1 MKFVKDDGG
10 RAAAG
15 YKGEANDCV
24 CRAVAIATERPYQE
38 IYGRL
43 QEMIQAKFGPT
54 KRPRGVEDQMLQELM
69 KFLSW
74 VWIPTTKTTHMR
86 KDELPP
92 GRLVVCVSGH
102 AVAVVGGV
110 IHDTWPSS
118 RYGARFVQGYFKKDV
133 SVHEDMT
140 PNARN

>member
-43 QEMIQAKFGPT
+43 EEMIQAKFGPT
-54 KRPRGVEDQMLQELM
+54 KRPRGVEDQMLHGLM
-69 KFLSW
+69 ETLGW
-74 VWIPTTKTTHMR
+74 VWVPTPKTHMR

-92 GRLVVCVSGH
+92 GRLVVCIKGH
-102 AVAVVGGV
+102 AVAVVDFSV
-110 IHDTWPSS
+110 PSNINGALYLAS
-118 RYGARFVQGYFKKDV
+118 RQFGLVSRITRARPLF
-133 SVHEDMT
+133 E
-140 PNARN
+140 